1 MYKGLPMLFMKRAVW
16 GGLLVFSIG
25 AGFLSGCE
33 QGSCE
38 NITCLNGGT
47 CRNGRCQCPVGFE
60 GVRCETKWTDR
71 WIGTYTV
78 DDRCRRV
85 GLIPQYEGRVSPST
99 IYPDVVYLEPFGNLT
114 CDGGQAVK
122 VEGRLL
128 SGKEIR
134 IEQQAVCSRRYSIAG
149 DGTYDGNRRA
159 FTITY
164 TIRDFQTG
172 LTDTCTATWLKY

>member
-1 MYKGLPMLFMKRAVW
+1 MRRP
-16 GGLLVFSIG
+16 GLLIIWG
-25 AGFLSGCE
+25 ALSALVLSCE

-99 IYPDVVYLEPFGNLT
+99 VYPDVVYLEPFGNLT
-114 CDGGQAVK
+114 CEGGQPVK

-134 IEQQAVCSRRYSIAG
+134 IEQQAICNRRYSIAG

-164 TIRDFQTG
+164 TIKDFQTG

>member
-1 MYKGLPMLFMKRAVW
+1 MRRP
-16 GGLLVFSIG
+16 GLLIILG
-25 AGFLSGCE
+25 ALGALVLSCE
-33 QGSCE
+33 RGSCE

-78 DDRCRRV
+78 DDRCRQV

-99 IYPDVVYLEPFGNLT
+99 IYPDVVYLEPFGDLT
-114 CDGGQAVK
+114 CEGRQAVK

-134 IEQQAVCSRRYSIAG
+134 IEQQAVCNRRYSIAG

-159 FTITY
+159 FNITY
-164 TIRDFQTG
+164 TFRDFQTG

>member
-1 MYKGLPMLFMKRAVW
+1 MRRP
-16 GGLLVFSIG
+16 GLLIILG
-25 AGFLSGCE
+25 ALGALVLSCE
-33 QGSCE
+33 RGSCE

-78 DDRCRRV
+78 DDRCRQV

-99 IYPDVVYLEPFGNLT
+99 IYPDVVYLEPFGSLT
-114 CDGGQAVK
+114 CEGGQAVK

-134 IEQQAVCSRRYSIAG
+134 IEQQAVCNRRYSIAG

-159 FTITY
+159 FNITY
-164 TIRDFQTG
+164 TFRDFQTG

>member
-1 MYKGLPMLFMKRAVW
+1 MRRS
-16 GGLLVFSIG
+16 GLLIILG
-25 AGFLSGCE
+25 ALGALVLSCE

-60 GVRCETKWTDR
+60 GVRCETKWTDW

-85 GLIPQYEGRVSPST
+85 GLIPQYEGRASPST

-114 CDGGQAVK
+114 CEGGQAVK

-128 SGKEIR
+128 SGNQTH

>member
-1 MYKGLPMLFMKRAVW
+1 MRRL
-16 GGLLVFSIG
+16 GLLIILG
-25 AGFLSGCE
+25 ALGALVLSCE
-33 QGSCE
+33 EGSCE
-38 NITCLNGGT
+38 SITCLNGGT

-114 CDGGQAVK
+114 CEGGQAVK

-128 SGKEIR
+128 SGNQIR

>member
-1 MYKGLPMLFMKRAVW
+1 MRRP
-16 GGLLVFSIG
+16 GLLIILG
-25 AGFLSGCE
+25 ALSALVLSCE
-33 QGSCE
+33 RGSCE

-71 WIGTYTV
+71 WIGTYTA
-78 DDRCRRV
+78 DDRCRQA

-99 IYPDVVYLEPFGNLT
+99 IYPDVVYLEPFGSLT
-114 CDGGQAVK
+114 CEGGQPVK

-128 SGKEIR
+128 SGNEIR
-134 IEQQAVCSRRYSIAG
+134 IEQQAVCNRRYSIAG
-149 DGTYDGNRRA
+149 NGTYDGNRRA
-159 FTITY
+159 FTVTY

>member
-1 MYKGLPMLFMKRAVW
+1 MAAVNVLW
-16 GGLLVFSIG
+16 ALRGSDAKPSGQTGGLAL
-25 AGFLSGCE
+25 
-33 QGSCE
+33 
-38 NITCLNGGT
+38 T
-47 CRNGRCQCPVGFE
+47 R
-60 GVRCETKWTDR
+60 WT
-71 WIGTYTV
+71 T
-78 DDRCRRV
+78 RCRRV

-114 CDGGQAVK
+114 CEGGQAVK

-128 SGKEIR
+128 SGNQIR

>member
-1 MYKGLPMLFMKRAVW
+1 MRRP
-16 GGLLVFSIG
+16 GLLIIWG
-25 AGFLSGCE
+25 ALGALVLSCE
-33 QGSCE
+33 RGSCE

-60 GVRCETKWTDR
+60 GARCETKWTDR
-71 WIGTYTV
+71 WMGTYTV
-78 DDRCRRV
+78 DDRCRQV

-99 IYPDVVYLEPFGNLT
+99 IYPDVVYLEPFGDLT
-114 CDGGQAVK
+114 CEGGQAVK

-128 SGKEIR
+128 SGNQIR

>member
-1 MYKGLPMLFMKRAVW
+1 MRRP
-16 GGLLVFSIG
+16 GLLVILGVLG
-25 AGFLSGCE
+25 ALVLSCE
-33 QGSCE
+33 RGSCE

-71 WIGTYTV
+71 WMGTYTV

-114 CDGGQAVK
+114 CEGGQAVK

-128 SGKEIR
+128 SGNQIR

-149 DGTYDGNRRA
+149 EGTYDGNRRA

>member
-1 MYKGLPMLFMKRAVW
+1 MRRL
-16 GGLLVFSIG
+16 GLLIILG
-25 AGFLSGCE
+25 ALGALVLSCE

-99 IYPDVVYLEPFGNLT
+99 VYPDVVYLEPFGNLT
-114 CDGGQAVK
+114 CEGGQPVK

-134 IEQQAVCSRRYSIAG
+134 IEQQAICNRRYSIAG

-164 TIRDFQTG
+164 TIKDFQTG

>member
-1 MYKGLPMLFMKRAVW
+1 MYKGLPTLFMRRVVL

-25 AGFLSGCE
+25 AGFLSGCKR
-33 QGSCE
+33 GSCE

-60 GVRCETKWTDR
+60 GARCETKWTDR
-71 WIGTYTV
+71 WIGTYTA

-85 GLIPQYEGRVSPST
+85 GLIPQYEGRVAPST
-99 IYPDVVYLEPFGNLT
+99 IYPDVVYLEPFGHLT
-114 CDGGQAVK
+114 CEGGQPVK

-128 SGKEIR
+128 NGNEIR
-134 IEQQAVCSRRYSIAG
+134 IEQQAVCNRRYSIAG
-149 DGTYDGNRRA
+149 DGTYDGNRRT

-164 TIRDFQTG
+164 TFRDFQTG

>member
-1 MYKGLPMLFMKRAVW
+1 MRKLGLFIILGAL
-16 GGLLVFSIG
+16 GALV
-25 AGFLSGCE
+25 LSCE
-33 QGSCE
+33 RGSCE

-60 GVRCETKWTDR
+60 GARCETKWTDR

-78 DDRCRRV
+78 DDRCRQV

-99 IYPDVVYLEPFGNLT
+99 IYPDVVYLEPFGDLT
-114 CDGGQAVK
+114 CEGGQAVK

-134 IEQQAVCSRRYSIAG
+134 IEQQAVCNRRYSIAG

-164 TIRDFQTG
+164 TFRDFQTG

>member
-1 MYKGLPMLFMKRAVW
+1 MRRL
-16 GGLLVFSIG
+16 GLLIILG
-25 AGFLSGCE
+25 ALGALVLSCE
-33 QGSCE
+33 RGSCE

-60 GVRCETKWTDR
+60 GARCETKWTDR

-114 CDGGQAVK
+114 CEGGQAVK

-134 IEQQAVCSRRYSIAG
+134 IEQQAVCNRRYSIAG

-159 FTITY
+159 FNITY
-164 TIRDFQTG
+164 TFRDFQTG

>member
-1 MYKGLPMLFMKRAVW
+1 MRRP
-16 GGLLVFSIG
+16 GLLIIWG
-25 AGFLSGCE
+25 ALGALVLSCE
-33 QGSCE
+33 RGSCE

-85 GLIPQYEGRVSPST
+85 GLIPQYEGRVFPST

-114 CDGGQAVK
+114 CEGGQAVK

-128 SGKEIR
+128 SGNQIR

>member
-1 MYKGLPMLFMKRAVW
+1 MRRP
-16 GGLLVFSIG
+16 GLLIILG
-25 AGFLSGCE
+25 ALGALVLSCE

-78 DDRCRRV
+78 DDRCRRA

-99 IYPDVVYLEPFGNLT
+99 IYPDVVYLEPFGDLT
-114 CDGGQAVK
+114 CEGGQAVK

-134 IEQQAVCSRRYSIAG
+134 IEQQAVCNRRYSIAG

-164 TIRDFQTG
+164 TFRDFQTG

>member
-1 MYKGLPMLFMKRAVW
+1 MRTP
-16 GGLLVFSIG
+16 GLLVILVALG
-25 AGFLSGCE
+25 ALVLSCKR
-33 QGSCE
+33 GSCE
-38 NITCLNGGT
+38 NVTCLNGGT

-78 DDRCRRV
+78 DDRCRQV

-99 IYPDVVYLEPFGNLT
+99 IYPDVVYLEPFGSLT
-114 CDGGQAVK
+114 CEGGQAVK

-134 IEQQAVCSRRYSIAG
+134 IEQQAVCNRRYSIAG

-159 FTITY
+159 FNITY
-164 TIRDFQTG
+164 TFRDFQTG

>member
-1 MYKGLPMLFMKRAVW
+1 MRRP
-16 GGLLVFSIG
+16 GLLVILG
-25 AGFLSGCE
+25 ALGAFVLSCKR
-33 QGSCE
+33 GSCE

-60 GVRCETKWTDR
+60 GARCETKWTDR

-78 DDRCRRV
+78 DDRCRQV

-99 IYPDVVYLEPFGNLT
+99 IYPDVVYLEPFGDLT
-114 CDGGQAVK
+114 CEGRQAVK

-134 IEQQAVCSRRYSIAG
+134 IEQQAVCNRRYSIAG

-159 FTITY
+159 FNITY
-164 TIRDFQTG
+164 TFRDFQTG

>member
-1 MYKGLPMLFMKRAVW
+1 MRKPSLLIIW
-16 GGLLVFSIG
+16 GALGALV
-25 AGFLSGCE
+25 LSCE

-47 CRNGRCQCPVGFE
+47 CRDGRCQCPVGFE

-78 DDRCRRV
+78 DDRCRGV

-114 CDGGQAVK
+114 CEGGQAVK

-134 IEQQAVCSRRYSIAG
+134 IEQQAVCNRRYSIAG

>member
-1 MYKGLPMLFMKRAVW
+1 MRRP
-16 GGLLVFSIG
+16 GLLIIWG
-25 AGFLSGCE
+25 ALGALVLSCE

-71 WIGTYTV
+71 WIGSYTV
-78 DDRCRRV
+78 DDRCRQV

-114 CDGGQAVK
+114 CEGGQAVK

-134 IEQQAVCSRRYSIAG
+134 IEQQAVCNRRYSIAG

-164 TIRDFQTG
+164 TFRDFQTG